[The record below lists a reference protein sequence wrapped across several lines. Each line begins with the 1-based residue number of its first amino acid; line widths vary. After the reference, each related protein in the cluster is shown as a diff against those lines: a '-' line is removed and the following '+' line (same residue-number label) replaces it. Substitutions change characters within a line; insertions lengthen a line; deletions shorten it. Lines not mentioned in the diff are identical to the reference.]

1 MGDMKT
7 PDFDDLLA
15 AFDIPDATS
24 LDAKEAIQ
32 TSHDEAEGHLRPA
45 GMCIGDDISA
55 HHAVHALDVPAV
67 SVIVKNTS
75 RQESFEA
82 AAEEEAARQSQL
94 VQNGFR
100 CTGVAVAATALDY
113 HHESQ
118 GSYSKLEAS
127 FLNGDNSRSPLDMTA
142 HRPDRMLSFSQ
153 FSPISSPEPED
164 TQGNGIE
171 VRPKDERPYFPAAS
185 SLFEPVEFSMLDNQR
200 KLLAY
205 SMFDNCHKRDIVN
218 EPANSL
224 EQQAGPEQSRT
235 DEHSEGLNKDYAKRL
250 GILGSPAL
258 SPDNLHSM
266 NLEET
271 SSFSLSESG
280 MGTSHQCVRTPA
292 SKLSS
297 CLAALVALNA
307 KKDVESSKEKQTNS
321 RDPPAAVKEAPKAG
335 TMVPKS
341 PKSPRSP
348 LEVVKRLIKQ
358 PDSPMSVCSDSSGK
372 ASPSVTTG
380 SPPAIPRVRIKTIK
394 TSSGQIKR
402 TVTSLLPDSELED
415 LLSPAD
421 STASHYVVSAEESS
435 PSPLPRPPSQN
446 LVGDSVLENGRNK
459 PSPKT
464 TPAVMVTMPAI
475 LPPKVTHARAE
486 GSFKKKARGQ
496 LSTSFQNASSALMRA
511 VNVVQQQ
518 QQYRQQKAASI
529 QVANAPNTNLLPKAV
544 HLANLNLVPHSVA
557 ASVAARSTTPRQSQP
572 QLTNPMVYST
582 VPLVH
587 QVKKAAPLPCTALP
601 SPAVGTLNRLLNA
614 TNPVPTYVP
623 NLNPPPE
630 SDISLPVRGYR
641 CLECGDSFGLE
652 RSLAQHYGRRSV
664 HIEVACMHCSKTMVF
679 LNKCSLLAHAR
690 EHKSQGVVMQC
701 TQLFMK
707 PIPTDQ
713 MFIPPL
719 SSSAVAATASRVTPS
734 ASGSPVP
741 APASSTKVKPVMPLY
756 PDKIIRHGLK
766 CLECNKQLADY
777 RSLAGHYQ
785 RVSEETE
792 GLTCRLCTMM
802 LPNKCSYRAHQR
814 LHAHKSQ
821 YCCPECGAVSRS
833 VDIQKH
839 VKENC
844 LHYARKIGYKCLHC
858 DLFYMS
864 TNMHKRHIEE
874 KHCEIFYK
882 CSLCPVAFKSADGCL
897 MHIKTKHNAT
907 TMSPQLIYK
916 CACETFFKQK
926 QLLFQHFH
934 QNAKKHCVF
943 KCPECAVVFTQKQA
957 LMQHFKGV
965 HEGVFRAAADAE
977 SAKHVE
983 EVSTPHQDAT
993 SHPTRQAKVNSSV
1006 RHTAA
1011 ASQGD
1016 GPAALKSN
1024 SKLNLKN
1031 TGWTCGE
1038 CLHWLPDRET
1048 YVSHMKTSHGK
1059 SVKRYP
1065 CQQCERS
1072 FNSSTSLRRH
1082 LRNDHMGK
1090 RKVFTCWYCTD
1101 EKMTFTKHFMLK
1113 NHISLMH
1120 GIKNP
1125 DFSQMTNPAPQGPS
1139 QGSRERPGAKRRG
1152 EETLREGVGGAAP
1165 EATPAKRLRPQFRCA
1180 KCGFTT
1186 EDGKT
1191 FQQHISQHKADDA
1204 TPQCPHCGL
1213 CFASQLALNRHL
1225 FIVHKVKQLEEQK
1238 QQQQQE
1244 EEEDEDE
1251 DEEANEQEKGEG
1263 PRSAPIGEKVDSV
1276 PPIGQTSSTTAEW
1289 GMRWDN
1295 DAGSDSEPTPSSHER
1310 T

>member
-32 TSHDEAEGHLRPA
+32 TSHDEAEGHLKPP
-45 GMCIGDDISA
+45 GMCMDDSISA
-55 HHAVHALDVPAV
+55 HHAVPTLDIPAV

-75 RQESFEA
+75 RQESFEGST
-82 AAEEEAARQSQL
+82 EKEAVRHSHL
-94 VQNGFR
+94 IPNGFR
-100 CTGVAVAATALDY
+100 SMGAAALDY
-113 HHESQ
+113 HHVGHSC
-118 GSYSKLEAS
+118 YSKLDAS
-127 FLNGDNSRSPLDMTA
+127 FLNGDSSRSPLDNVAA
-142 HRPDRMLSFSQ
+142 HRPDKIPSFSQ
-153 FSPISSPEPED
+153 FSPISSPEPD
-164 TQGNGIE
+164 DAQGNRNE
-171 VRPKDERPYFPAAS
+171 VRPKQEERPYFPPTS
-185 SLFEPVEFSMLDNQR
+185 NLFEQMETPTLDNQR
-200 KLLAY
+200 KLIAY

-218 EPANSL
+218 EPTNSL
-224 EQQAGPEQSRT
+224 EGQGVSNRPEQSRT
-235 DEHSEGLNKDYAKRL
+235 EECSEGFNKDNNAKRP
-250 GILGSPAL
+250 GFLGSPAL
-258 SPDNLHSM
+258 SLDDLHGMS
-266 NLEET
+266 LEET
-271 SSFSLSESG
+271 NSFSLLESG
-280 MGTSHQCVRTPA
+280 MGMSHQCARTPA

-321 RDPPAAVKEAPKAG
+321 RDLSATVKEVPKAG
-335 TMVPKS
+335 PVVPKS
-341 PKSPRSP
+341 PRSPRSP
-348 LEVVKRLIKQ
+348 LEVVKRFIKQ

-402 TVTSLLPDSELED
+402 TVTSVLPDSELED

-421 STASHYVVSAEESS
+421 STTSQYAVSAEESS
-435 PSPLPRPPSQN
+435 PSPLPRPPSRN
-446 LVGDSVLENGRNK
+446 LIGDFVFENGRSK
-459 PSPKT
+459 LSPKT
-464 TPAVMVTMPAI
+464 MVAETVSAPGTLPLKVPPA
-475 LPPKVTHARAE
+475 RSDR
-486 GSFKKKARGQ
+486 SFKKKSRGQ
-496 LSTSFQNASSALMRA
+496 ATSLQNASSALMRA

-518 QQYRQQKAASI
+518 HRQQKGTSV
-529 QVANAPNTNLLPKAV
+529 QLANAPNSSFVPKAV

-557 ASVAARSTTPRQSQP
+557 ASVAARSTTQRQNQP
-572 QLTNPMVYST
+572 QLSNPMVCST

-587 QVKKAAPLPCTALP
+587 QVKKATPLPCTAL
-601 SPAVGTLNRLLNA
+601 ANQAMGTLNRLLTA

-623 NLNPPPE
+623 NLNPPPQC
-630 SDISLPVRGYR
+630 DISLPARGYR

-652 RSLAQHYGRRSV
+652 KSLAQHYSRRSV
-664 HIEVACMHCSKTMVF
+664 HIEVACIHCSKSLVF
-679 LNKCSLLAHAR
+679 FNKCSLLAHAR
-690 EHKSQGVVMQC
+690 EHKSQGVIMQC

-713 MFIPPL
+713 MFTPPL
-719 SSSAVAATASRVTPS
+719 NSSTIPMGSSVTPS
-734 ASGSPVP
+734 ASSST
-741 APASSTKVKPVMPLY
+741 APASTTKVKPVMPLY

-792 GLTCRLCTMM
+792 GLTCRMCTMM

-814 LHAHKSQ
+814 LHTHKSP

-844 LHYARKIGYKCLHC
+844 LHYARKIGHKCLHC
-858 DLFYMS
+858 DMFYMS
-864 TNMHKRHIEE
+864 TNVLKRHIEE
-874 KHCEIFYK
+874 KHSEVFYK
-882 CSLCPVAFKSADGCL
+882 CCLCPVAFKSNDGCL
-897 MHIKTKHNAT
+897 MHIKNKHNSSSV
-907 TMSPQLIYK
+907 SPQLIYK
-916 CACETFFKQK
+916 CVCETVFKKK

-934 QNAKKHCVF
+934 QNSKKNCVF
-943 KCPECAVVFTQKQA
+943 KCPECTVVFTQKQA
-957 LMQHFKGV
+957 LTQHFKGM
-965 HEGVFRAAADAE
+965 HGGVFRAAMDTE
-977 SAKHVE
+977 SNAQKVE
-983 EVSTPHQDAT
+983 EVAPPCQDTANTP
-993 SHPTRQAKVNSSV
+993 SCQAKVNSLV
-1006 RHTAA
+1006 VHTATV
-1011 ASQGD
+1011 SRRD
-1016 GPAALKSN
+1016 GPPALKSN

-1031 TGWTCGE
+1031 AGWTCGE

-1090 RKVFTCWYCTD
+1090 KKVYTCWYCTD

-1125 DFSQMTNPAPQGPS
+1125 DFSQMTNLVPLGNS
-1139 QGSRERPGAKRRG
+1139 QGSAERPGGKRKG
-1152 EETLREGVGGAAP
+1152 EEAMKEGAGGAAP
-1165 EATPAKRLRPQFRCA
+1165 ESTPAKRLKPQFRCA

-1186 EDGKT
+1186 EDNNS
-1191 FQQHISQHKADDA
+1191 FRQHIPQHKADDA

-1213 CFASQLALNRHL
+1213 CFASQLALGRHL
-1225 FIVHKVKQLEEQK
+1225 FIVHKVKRPEE
-1238 QQQQQE
+1238 QE
-1244 EEEDEDE
+1244 EEE
-1251 DEEANEQEKGEG
+1251 EEGGASGG
-1263 PRSAPIGEKVDSV
+1263 R
-1276 PPIGQTSSTTAEW
+1276 
-1289 GMRWDN
+1289 
-1295 DAGSDSEPTPSSHER
+1295 
-1310 T
+1310 